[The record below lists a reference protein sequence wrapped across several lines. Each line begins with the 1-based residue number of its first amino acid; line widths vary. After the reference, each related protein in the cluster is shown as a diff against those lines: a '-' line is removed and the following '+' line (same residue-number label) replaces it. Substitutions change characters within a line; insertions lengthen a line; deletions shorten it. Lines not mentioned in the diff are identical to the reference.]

1 MSAALTLPTSAAARD
16 LATFVGRAQQLD
28 GAGSIRLIADSGV
41 LAAYV
46 AVVVPK
52 GLLDRG
58 PTVLGLRTLALAAG
72 ECDAVVP
79 LASFAARLE
88 RAGVPVEVFAD
99 AAGAPGG
106 DNGEG
111 PVEVGIPAATP
122 SVVWSGIAPPR
133 GGWSRSSP
141 LPSELFGRVAREG
154 AAEVAQAVP
163 EAVGQHIVDRV
174 RSEVWGRPMPDAEHI
189 PAGAAFALHALGFL
203 GDDEV
208 QQFTS
213 GSWLRLTTKR
223 GHVLVKQGAWSLG
236 R

>member
-1 MSAALTLPTSAAARD
+1 MTAALTLPTSAAARD

-88 RAGVPVEVFAD
+88 RAGAPV
-99 AAGAPGG
+99 AAFSDVQSTSIATEA
-106 DNGEG
+106 EG
-111 PVEVGIPAATP
+111 PVDVGIPASTP

-133 GGWSRSSP
+133 GGWSRLAP
-141 LPSELFGRVAREG
+141 LPAELLGRAAREG

-163 EAVGQHIVDRV
+163 DAVGQHIVDRV
-174 RSEVWGRPMPDAEHI
+174 RAEVWGRPIPEAEHV
-189 PAGAAFALHALGFL
+189 PAGAAFAAHALGFL
-203 GDDEV
+203 GDDDV
-208 QQFTS
+208 QQFAS

-223 GHVLVKQGAWSLG
+223 GHVLVKQGAWTLG